1 MWWHAGWTFKEIHRF
16 GNKITQKMDGWQRGE
31 LVHRLIYVQ
40 YMLNKD
46 KKNKKWFQNC
56 IL

>member
-46 KKNKKWFQNC
+46 KKK
-56 IL
+56 